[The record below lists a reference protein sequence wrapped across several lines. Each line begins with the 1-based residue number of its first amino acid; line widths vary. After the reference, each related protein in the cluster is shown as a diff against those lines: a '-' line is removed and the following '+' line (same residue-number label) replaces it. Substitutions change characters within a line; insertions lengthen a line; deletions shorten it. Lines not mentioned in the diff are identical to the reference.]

1 MEMVVNDKAVMAGAD
16 ATTAACYQEDLEH
29 AIVESMATVITSE
42 SASGA
47 AEVAGGRY
55 LEDLDHTALEGIA
68 LVAMARYKVVVILS
82 DKE

>member
-1 MEMVVNDKAVMAGAD
+1 MEMVINDKAIMAGAD
-16 ATTAACYQEDLEH
+16 VATAACYQEDLEH
-29 AIVESMATVITSE
+29 AIVESMAMVITSE

-47 AEVAGGRY
+47 AKVVGGHY

-68 LVAMARYKVVVILS
+68 LVVMARYKVVIILS